1 MPGGEEGGG
10 TPHRG
15 TFVSGRVYSLLLG
28 GPLGVGIGS
37 IFRPGQDLLWL
48 LVLPAFF
55 WALRMTWFG
64 WLVGWLME
72 FGSGTNLGMYGYV
85 GCFVVGP
92 PPHLAA
98 LLGPCLARRREKI
111 NHFNWRAKHTSPFK

>member
-1 MPGGEEGGG
+1 MAISAP
-10 TPHRG
+10 R
-15 TFVSGRVYSLLLG
+15 FF
-28 GPLGVGIGS
+28 LGVE
-37 IFRPGQDLLWL
+37 DDM
-48 LVLPAFF
+48 V
-55 WALRMTWFG
+55 